1 MCCVFVVRPGGNTR
15 VQENNTYIQN
25 PSFPS
30 ADVSLDAVTFVVTKT
45 KRGMHA
51 TLNEHF
57 ELFLD
62 KN

>member
-51 TLNEHF
+51 TL
-57 ELFLD
+57 
-62 KN
+62 